1 MGMWIETIGWISTAL
16 VLIGFALNSI
26 QRLVPAI
33 TAWIIGDIG
42 WIIYDIFI
50 TNYSHMFLSF
60 IIIAINIYG
69 IYNVSKHRVPQK
81 D

>member
-1 MGMWIETIGWISTAL
+1 MWIELLGWVSTVL
-16 VLIGFALNSI
+16 VLFGFILNSS

-33 TAWIIGDIG
+33 VAWIIGDTG

-60 IIIAINIYG
+60 IIITINIYG